1 MQGMWEKTSLTRSTR
16 RQQSEYWERAR
27 SPERM
32 QKMLAPRPGTAFV
45 EKEVR
50 HVCTDTSAHAAGATA
65 TMELSDQCQA
75 VESKAK
81 FTGSC

>member
-1 MQGMWEKTSLTRSTR
+1 
-16 RQQSEYWERAR
+16 
-27 SPERM
+27 M

-50 HVCTDTSAHAAGATA
+50 HVCTDTGAHAAGATA